1 VIGSRKITLQ
11 FSVTWL
17 VGICLV
23 ALGLI
28 LAFILGQES
37 WRPTLI
43 FTAAVFGGAGALI
56 AAVNALD
63 SRIAQ
68 GQQARMAVSLD
79 FINRWNDPQFF
90 HAKRN
95 GREVVSELR
104 QRQTPDEQMKYLQ
117 EDRARYSNLLDVLNV
132 FEGLSG
138 AIQMGIADEETAK
151 RFFRSIVL
159 EYWHVTQGFIKQRR
173 AERQNARMLRD
184 FEWLFNRWRD

>member
-1 VIGSRKITLQ
+1 MIGSRKITLQ
-11 FSVTWL
+11 FSVNWL

-28 LAFILGQES
+28 LAFILGPES

-43 FTAAVFGGAGALI
+43 FTAAVLGGAGALI

-68 GQQARMAVSLD
+68 VQQATMAVSLD

-90 HAKRN
+90 HAKKN
-95 GREVVSELR
+95 GREVVTELR
-104 QRQTPDEQMKYLQ
+104 QRQTPDEQIKYLQ
-117 EDRARYSNLLDVLNV
+117 EVSIRYSNLLEVLNV

-159 EYWHVTQGFIKQRR
+159 EYWHVTEGFIKQRR
-173 AERQNARMLRD
+173 TERQNVRMLRD
-184 FEWLFNRWRD
+184 FEWLSNRWRD